1 MTLLEQLMEN
11 KGTVSSALGKKLAKE
26 VLEGNPGILAESA
39 KLIHHNSKAVR
50 SGAAKII
57 EKVAEE
63 KPQLVAPL
71 LPDLIPSLDYKEPQT
86 RWMMIHTFGLC
97 ARLQPDIS
105 RGVFSTAIKYLDPS
119 LGTCLRDRAITYLG
133 YIGALSKPD
142 CDKSF
147 HFLIDSFKNHPDRVT
162 RIFESLERLS
172 VWFDPDQKKIV
183 NGHAA
188 IFSASSSLE
197 IRKWAIRTGKK
208 LK

>member
-1 MTLLEQLMEN
+1 MEN

-26 VLEGNPGILAESA
+26 VIEGNPGILTESA

-63 KPQLVAPL
+63 MPELVAPL
-71 LPDLIPSLDYKEPQT
+71 LPDLISALDYDEPQT

-105 RGVFSTAIKYLDPS
+105 RGVFNTAIKYLDPS
-119 LGTCLRDRAITYLG
+119 LGTCIRDRAITYLG
-133 YIGALSKPD
+133 YIGALSKLD

-147 HFLIDSFKNHPDRVT
+147 HFLIDSFKNHPDRIT

-172 VWFDPDQKKIV
+172 VWFDPEQKKIV
-183 NGHAA
+183 NEYANKFAG
-188 IFSASSSLE
+188 SSSAE
-197 IRKWAIRTGKK
+197 IRKWAKKIMKK
-208 LK
+208 LKLGK